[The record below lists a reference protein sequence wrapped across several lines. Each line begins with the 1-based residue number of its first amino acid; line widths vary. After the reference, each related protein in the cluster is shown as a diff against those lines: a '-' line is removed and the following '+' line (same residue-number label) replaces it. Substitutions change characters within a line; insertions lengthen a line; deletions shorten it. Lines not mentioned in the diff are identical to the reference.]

1 MEMDKKYRIAI
12 AGLGIGQ
19 FWAKSVFKRKD
30 CELAAVFD
38 PAFETRDYID
48 KALFDRP
55 GLLVAQSYEE
65 LFSASPDVMIVA
77 SPDHLHCGQTLT
89 ALKRNCHVICEKPL
103 APTVGECKKIIAA
116 VNESGKFFMTGQ
128 VCRCAP
134 GFQLAKRLVDEGRIG
149 EIACISSQYAHNYKN
164 AAGHDQWR
172 KDPQIGRETFLG
184 GGCHAM
190 DLLRWIAGEP
200 DTIFCVENHMLMP
213 DWPKP
218 DSAFAV
224 VKFHSGAIGKLFVSS
239 GVNAPYSMRTE
250 IYGTKGTI
258 ICDNTS
264 EHLLLREC
272 TLESSGAKGEFAQV
286 PVKVANHNFESEFNE
301 FIDDLNHDTPPAT
314 DAVEGMKTVAFAQAG
329 IASAR
334 SGKPVK
340 ISDHL

>member
-1 MEMDKKYRIAI
+1 MDKKYRIAI

-19 FWAKSVFKRKD
+19 FWAKGVFKRKD
-30 CELAAVFD
+30 CELVAVFD
-38 PAFETRDYID
+38 PAYKTREYID
-48 KALFDRP
+48 KSLFDRP
-55 GLLVAQSYEE
+55 GLLIAQSYDE
-65 LFSASPDVMIVA
+65 LFSADPDVMIIA
-77 SPDHLHCGQTLT
+77 SPDHLHCEQTLI
-89 ALKRNCHVICEKPL
+89 ALERNCHVICEKPL
-103 APTVGECKKIIAA
+103 APTVEECKKIISAA
-116 VNESGKFFMTGQ
+116 KAAGKFFMTGQ
-128 VCRCAP
+128 VCRYAP

-149 EIACISSQYAHNYKN
+149 EIACISSQYAHNYHN

-200 DTIFCVENHMLMP
+200 ESIFCVENHLLMP

-224 VKFHSGAIGKLFVSS
+224 IKFHSGAIGKLFVSS

-264 EHLLLREC
+264 DHLQIREC
-272 TLESSGAKGEFAQV
+272 TLEDSGAKGDFAKI
-286 PVKVANHNFESEFNE
+286 PVKIANHNFESEFNE
-301 FIDDLNHDTPPAT
+301 FIDNLKNNTPPAT

-334 SGKPVK
+334 SGMPVK
-340 ISDHL
+340 ISEYL